1 MKKSVVLIVVLAMA
15 LSSVLAVAADD
26 LYTVRMV
33 YWPGPESDAM
43 DVVLKY
49 WNENMA
55 EEAGFYVEQELFGRD
70 NIMLKEEALMAA
82 GSSDVDLF
90 FTASR
95 WLGKYWMHLEP
106 LEPLITDPEINIY
119 GTDLTK
125 RIPATVDGMRWT
137 DGTLYGVPMDLSA
150 HFLYY
155 RSDLIEKLLADA
167 DWQETYKKISL
178 EQMGVEMT
186 PKHPDEWTWDDYLA
200 TSFFFTKQ
208 YNPDSPVEYGNF
220 THGKVMGPTAFLW
233 TNAYWSFGGDWFDAD
248 GKVAFDNEAARKAL
262 EIWKTSFG
270 KGLTPPGSVNGEYAE
285 DNEAFLAGQVALS
298 VHWNAAYQTLDAE
311 DSPIHGKIAVTAPP
325 AGPEGRFAITIRLAS
340 GSASTASIKKTRR
353 AGLPGCTATKPRS
366 YTLTPAGSRRLF
378 RFLPTWRKRDRTSG
392 TWPTLLMSM
401 AATCLRPP
409 GLLKISPAAGCRTPG
424 RTSLQSTKVLRRFR
438 RTARR
443 KWKTGNRFPG

>member
-1 MKKSVVLIVVLAMA
+1 M
-15 LSSVLAVAADD
+15 
-26 LYTVRMV
+26 
-33 YWPGPESDAM
+33 
-43 DVVLKY
+43 
-49 WNENMA
+49 
-55 EEAGFYVEQELFGRD
+55 
-70 NIMLKEEALMAA
+70 
-82 GSSDVDLF
+82 
-90 FTASR
+90 
-95 WLGKYWMHLEP
+95 
-106 LEPLITDPEINIY
+106 
-119 GTDLTK
+119 
-125 RIPATVDGMRWT
+125 
-137 DGTLYGVPMDLSA
+137 

-155 RSDLIEKLLADA
+155 RFDLIEKLLADA

-325 AGPEGRFAITIRLAS
+325 AGPEGRFAYNHTLGVGISKYSEHKEDAARWVAWLYGDEAAKLYADAGGIPPSIQVLADMAEARPDFGYMADVVNKYGRNLPPTAGIIEDIACGGLSNAWTDVVTIDEGLAAVQADC
-340 GSASTASIKKTRR
+340 SAEMEN
-353 AGLPGCTATKPRS
+353 
-366 YTLTPAGSRRLF
+366 
-378 RFLPTWRKRDRTSG
+378 W
-392 TWPTLLMSM
+392 
-401 AATCLRPP
+401 
-409 GLLKISPAAGCRTPG
+409 
-424 RTSLQSTKVLRRFR
+424 
-438 RTARR
+438 
-443 KWKTGNRFPG
+443 

>member
-1 MKKSVVLIVVLAMA
+1 MKKLLVVFVVLAIA
-15 LSSVLAVAADD
+15 LSAFLAVAAADD
-26 LYTVRMV
+26 MYTVRMV

-95 WLGKYWMHLEP
+95 WLGKYWMHMEP
-106 LEPLITDPEINIY
+106 LEPLMNDPKINIY
-119 GTDLTK
+119 GTDTTQ
-125 RIPATVDGMRWT
+125 RIKATVDGMRWT

-155 RSDLIEKLLADA
+155 RSDLIEQLLTDDA
-167 DWQETYKKISL
+167 WQETYKKISL
-178 EQMGVEMT
+178 EQMGEEMT
-186 PKHPDEWTWDDYLA
+186 PKHPDEWDWNDYLA
-200 TSFFFTKQ
+200 TSFFFTKK

-248 GKVAFDNEAARKAL
+248 GNVSFDNDAARAAL

-270 KGLTPPGSVNGEYAE
+270 KGLTPPGSVTGEYAE

-298 VHWNAAYQTLDAE
+298 VHWNAAYQTLDGA

-325 AGPEGRFAITIRLAS
+325 AGPEGRFAYNHTLGVGISKYSTHKEEAARWISWLYSDEAAKMYAEAGGIPPSVQVLADMADARPDFAFMADVVDKYGRNLPPTAGIIEDIACGGLSNAWTDVVSIDEGLAS
-340 GSASTASIKKTRR
+340 VQDECSAEMEN
-353 AGLPGCTATKPRS
+353 
-366 YTLTPAGSRRLF
+366 
-378 RFLPTWRKRDRTSG
+378 W
-392 TWPTLLMSM
+392 
-401 AATCLRPP
+401 
-409 GLLKISPAAGCRTPG
+409 
-424 RTSLQSTKVLRRFR
+424 
-438 RTARR
+438 
-443 KWKTGNRFPG
+443 